1 MKESWAYWLFKWYT
15 VRSRTQLKIY
25 GWTYPFAFRSSSG
38 FALGNSFRKRG
49 IFDRISLL
57 SKYRCNIVQC
67 KVATALQY
75 NSVHCNYVLWRW
87 FWGQFYFP
95 HKSRDSVPPVCGDFF
110 LEIGFMK
117 QHICYWKKYGDLFNL
132 FYLHMKYCVKTKLIA
147 LDWQWVTL
155 RSWCQMKRN
164 GHSSPVKH

>member
-67 KVATALQY
+67 KVATAVQY

-117 QHICYWKKYGDLFNL
+117 KKNICYWKKYSDLFNL
-132 FYLHMKYCVKTKLIA
+132 FYLHIYLTDSM
-147 LDWQWVTL
+147 
-155 RSWCQMKRN
+155 
-164 GHSSPVKH
+164 